1 MDDSLLKA
9 VVDELVVTLP
19 GARLHRAVQRGTTD
33 LLLDF
38 KRKDGRWLIISTDPN
53 RLTLHLGKRP
63 DRESDPP
70 QRTDTGFVAL
80 LKKHFVDFR
89 LRDISKQSQDRVV
102 EFDFGRSA
110 RLVVLLRGN
119 SADVVI
125 TEDSRMV
132 ASLRNRESVSGTP
145 HRLSQGS
152 HRFESEF
159 STANEAAEHYFNS
172 ADARLSFTRDQQAVR
187 SHLKGKI
194 KKLRTLAGKLEG
206 DRRRFQD
213 GDLHQRYGEVLL
225 ANLHQ
230 IKTDGKAFVVVDIY
244 DPSGS
249 TISIPMGEHS
259 DARIAAEHH
268 FRLARRSRNGLKA
281 INERLPEVEGHIREA
296 EAALK
301 RVDEAVNVSDLPPIA
316 AAIGLPA
323 RRQTTGEKKTQ
334 GPKISGVRRYRT
346 SEGFEILVGRS
357 DKDNDNLTFRVAKAQ
372 DLWFH
377 ASDYPGSHVVLRNP
391 HRTLPPQSAIHKAA
405 QIAAKFSHA
414 RRDAKVA
421 VNYCEKK
428 FVSKLKRAAPGQV
441 RISSFKTI
449 LVEPGEPAE
458 RIL

>member
-1 MDDSLLKA
+1 MDDALLKA
-9 VVDELVVTLP
+9 VVDELAETLP
-19 GARLHRAVQRGTTD
+19 GARLQRAAQRGATD

-38 KRKDGRWLIISTDPN
+38 KRKDGRWLIISTDAN

-80 LKKHFVDFR
+80 IKKHFVDSR
-89 LRDISKQSQDRVV
+89 LRDISKQQDDRVV
-102 EFDFGRSA
+102 ELDFGGST
-110 RLVVLLRGN
+110 RLVVLLSGN
-119 SADVVI
+119 SADVII

-132 ASLRNRESVSGTP
+132 ASLRNRESVSTTP
-145 HRLSQGS
+145 HKPSQS
-152 HRFESEF
+152 LQSFESEF
-159 STANEAAEHYFNS
+159 SSANEAAEHYFNS
-172 ADARLSFTRDQQAVR
+172 ADARLSFTREQQAVR
-187 SHLKGKI
+187 AHLRGKI

-213 GDLHQRYGEVLL
+213 GGLHQRYGELL
-225 ANLHQ
+225 IANLHH
-230 IKTDGKAFVVVDIY
+230 IKTDGKAFVVDDVY

-259 DARIAAEHH
+259 NARKAAEHH
-268 FRLARRSRNGLKA
+268 FKLARRSRNGLKA
-281 INERLPEVEGHIREA
+281 IDERLPEVERQIREA

-301 RVDEAVNVSDLPPIA
+301 RVDEAVNVSDLPPKA
-316 AAIGLPA
+316 AEIGQRA

-334 GPKISGVRRYRT
+334 APKIPGVRRYRT

-357 DKDNDNLTFRVAKAQ
+357 DQDNDNLTFRVAKAQ
-372 DLWFH
+372 DVWFH
-377 ASDYPGSHVVLRNP
+377 AADYPGSHVVLRNP

-414 RRDAKVA
+414 RHDAKVA